1 MNIKMI
7 IYMIGRMLGVE
18 ALLLL
23 IPAFVAMLYGERSAV
38 SFLITAAILAGVFL
52 LVGRK
57 KPKDTSIY
65 GKEGLAL
72 VGMAWI
78 LWSLFGALPFF
89 LSGSIPSYVDAFF
102 ETVSG
107 FTTTGSTILTDIEAL
122 PQGMLF
128 WRALTHWVGGMGVL
142 VFVMVLLSLDDD
154 GSMHLMRAEVPD
166 QRLTSWFPKHAV
178 PPGFCI

>member
-1 MNIKMI
+1 MNNRMI
-7 IYMIGRMLGVE
+7 VYMIGRMLGVE
-18 ALLLL
+18 GLLLL
-23 IPAFVAMLYGERSAV
+23 VPAFVSFLYGEQSGIA
-38 SFLITAAILAGVFL
+38 FLLTAAILLIIFL
-52 LVGRK
+52 LAGRK

-72 VGMAWI
+72 VGIAWI

-89 LSGSIPSYVDAFF
+89 ISGSIPDYLDAFF

-128 WRALTHWVGGMGVL
+128 WRALTHWIGGMGVL

-154 GSMHLMRAEVPD
+154 
-166 QRLTSWFPKHAV
+166 
-178 PPGFCI
+178 